1 MARLKERVLFIGSL
15 LAMGAA
21 VLLAWWLLFGRGPA
35 AGVGAPPPPAAVGAA
50 PGVQV
55 TRATGEAWLTRGSG
69 ERIRLVPGT
78 LLQESDAIETTEGSS
93 IELGAGESYQVFL
106 DGAARFGVK
115 EIAAELSRFRLDEG
129 LAEAKVK
136 GDAGRV
142 VVIESSD
149 DASVRTGGGH
159 VTVAASGGRVAVGV
173 TEGEAQMGSGGQI
186 VAVRAGEQSIAERG
200 KAPSKPVP
208 LPRSLLL
215 KVDWPTTRETNRRRI
230 VVKGRASPGA
240 LVSVGGDRVRVGPDG
255 VFTHVLFLHEGQ
267 QTIEAVARDV
277 AGRRESARSPP
288 VILDTR
294 APDTE
299 FDTRDLWGNSRQ
311 RGTSD
316 KK

>member
-1 MARLKERVLFIGSL
+1 MALPKERTLFAGAL

-35 AGVGAPPPPAAVGAA
+35 AGVGAPTQPAASPLA
-50 PGVQV
+50 PSVQV
-55 TRATGEAWLTRGSG
+55 TRATGEAWLTRASG

-78 LLQESDAIETTEGSS
+78 VLQESDAIETTAGSA
-93 IELGAGESYQVFL
+93 IELGAGESYQVLL

-136 GDAGRV
+136 GDTGRV

-149 DASVRTGGGH
+149 DATVRTGGGR
-159 VTVAASGGRVAVGV
+159 VTVAASEGRVAVGV
-173 TEGEAQMGSGGQI
+173 TEGEAQLGSGGQI
-186 VAVRAGEQSIAERG
+186 VAVRAGQQSIAERG
-200 KAPSKPVP
+200 KAPSTPVTM
-208 LPRSLLL
+208 PRSLLL

-230 VVKGRASPGA
+230 VVRGRASPGA
-240 LVSVGGDRVRVGPDG
+240 LVSVGGERVRAGPDG
-255 VFTHVLFLHEGQ
+255 VFTHVVFLREGQ

-277 AGRRESARSPP
+277 AGHRERSKSPQ

-299 FDTRDLWGNSRQ
+299 FDTKDLWGKSRQ
-311 RGTSD
+311 RNTPD